1 MGLVLSLK
9 PTHEIDENRLAV
21 EVTRREGKKQEQSIA
36 QVKETIKALLDVLAA
51 EWRENPGGVA
61 RLLRKHR
68 SEASR

>member
-9 PTHEIDENRLAV
+9 PTREIDENRLAV
-21 EVTRREGKKQEQSIA
+21 EVTRREGKKIELPIG
-36 QVKETIKALLDVLAA
+36 QVKEVQKIVLDLLA
-51 EWRENPGGVA
+51 EHWQVNPRGVG

>member
-9 PTHEIDENRLAV
+9 PTREIDENRLAV
-21 EVTRREGKKQEQSIA
+21 EVTRREGKKVELPIG
-36 QVKETIKALLDVLAA
+36 QVKEVQKLVLDLLA
-51 EWRENPGGVA
+51 EHWRDNPRGVV